1 MCRTGT
7 TLPQARS
14 RLMRRRPCLGE
25 DIICVINIAR
35 LYNCGGSRSWWGS
48 SPDDGYKQSDLSR
61 LLRRATLPGFWD
73 KLVFVIIYT
82 LVNQLNGIQ
91 GV

>member
-14 RLMRRRPCLGE
+14 RLTGRRPCLGE
-25 DIICVINIAR
+25 DIICVINITR

-48 SPDDGYKQSDLSR
+48 SPDAGYKQPDLSR

-82 LVNQLNGIQ
+82 PVNQLNGIQ